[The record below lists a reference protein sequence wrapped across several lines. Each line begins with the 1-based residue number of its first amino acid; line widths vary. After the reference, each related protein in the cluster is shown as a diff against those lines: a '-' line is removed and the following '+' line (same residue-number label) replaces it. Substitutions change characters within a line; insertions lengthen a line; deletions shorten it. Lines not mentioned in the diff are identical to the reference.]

1 MKYNITI
8 TMQANNDLV
17 TITEILSEYSQNP
30 AEIFDNNFVSFME
43 NISTMPYIY
52 PQDTQ
57 KPKYRRAAIAYGYI
71 AFYKVI
77 KSKHSILIYRVLNSK
92 QNINNLL

>member
-8 TMQANNDLV
+8 SIEANNDLV
-17 TITEILSEYSQNP
+17 TISEILSEYSEKS
-30 AEIFDNNFVSFME
+30 AEIFDNNFVSFIE
-43 NISTMPYIY
+43 NVSNMPNMY
-52 PQDTQ
+52 PKYTR
-57 KPKYRRAAIAYGYI
+57 KPKYRRAALAYGYI

-77 KSKHSILIYRVLNSK
+77 KSNHSILISRVLNSK